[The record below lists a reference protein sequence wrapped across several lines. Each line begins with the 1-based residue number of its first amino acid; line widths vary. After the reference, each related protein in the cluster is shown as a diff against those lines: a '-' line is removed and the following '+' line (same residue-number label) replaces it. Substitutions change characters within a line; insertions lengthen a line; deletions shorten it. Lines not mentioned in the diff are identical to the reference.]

1 MPTPQRQRVTA
12 RVPRRR
18 PGRVGS
24 KSRRADTCIIG
35 GAGRVGFPLALVLA
49 SKGQQV
55 LIHDLDARTVALISQ
70 GKVPFLE
77 DGAEELLRAALAK
90 GLLSFS
96 SRPEA
101 SLAGIPTL
109 VVTIG
114 TPVDEFLNP
123 TLKSLAQLFKPLL
136 PSLSDD
142 QLVILRSTV
151 YPGTTEWLQRH
162 LRSAGGHPKI
172 AFCPERVVEGHAI
185 EELQQLPQ
193 IISGVTAEAEDAA
206 AAFFLQI
213 TTHIVRLKPLEAE
226 FAKLFCNAYRYIQF
240 AATNQ
245 LYMIADAAGLDYYR
259 ILDGMKRDYPRMR
272 DLPGAGLSAGPCLFK
287 DTMQLNAF
295 SSNGF
300 SMGNAAMFVNEGLP
314 LYIVHRLAK
323 VHELSRLTVGLLGMA
338 FKADSDDPRA
348 SLSYKLKKLLQF
360 HAKQVLTTDPY
371 VREDLELLPPEEVLA
386 RSDLLI
392 LCVPHRV
399 YRDLDPRGKPVVDIW
414 NFFGRGGRI

>member
-1 MPTPQRQRVTA
+1 
-12 RVPRRR
+12 
-18 PGRVGS
+18 VGS
-24 KSRRADTCIIG
+24 QPRRADVCIVG

-70 GKVPFLE
+70 GKMPFLE
-77 DGAEELLRAALAK
+77 DGAEGLLRAALAK

-96 SRPEA
+96 SKPET

-123 TLKSLAQLFKPLL
+123 TLKGMAQLFQPLL
-136 PSLSDD
+136 PSLSDG

-151 YPGTTEWLQRH
+151 YPGTTEWLDRH
-162 LRSAGGHPKI
+162 VRSAGRHPKI

-185 EELQQLPQ
+185 EELQRLPQ
-193 IISGVTAEAEDAA
+193 IVSGMTADAEDAA
-206 AAFFLQI
+206 AAFFLQMAPQV
-213 TTHIVRLKPLEAE
+213 VRLKPLEAE

-245 LYMIADAAGLDYYR
+245 LYMIANAAGLDYYR

-287 DTMQLNAF
+287 DTVQLNAF
-295 SSNGF
+295 YSNSF

-314 LYIVHRLAK
+314 LYIVNQLAK
-323 VHELSRLTVGLLGMA
+323 AHDLARLTVGLLGMA

-348 SLSYKLKKLLQF
+348 SLSYKLKKLLRF
-360 HAKQVLTTDPY
+360 HAKEVLTTDPC
-371 VREDLELLPPEEVLA
+371 VREDKALLPLDEVLA

-392 LCVPHRV
+392 LCIPHQA
-399 YRDLDPRGKPVVDIW
+399 YRGLDVHGKPVVDIW
-414 NFFGRGGRI
+414 NFFGKGGQI